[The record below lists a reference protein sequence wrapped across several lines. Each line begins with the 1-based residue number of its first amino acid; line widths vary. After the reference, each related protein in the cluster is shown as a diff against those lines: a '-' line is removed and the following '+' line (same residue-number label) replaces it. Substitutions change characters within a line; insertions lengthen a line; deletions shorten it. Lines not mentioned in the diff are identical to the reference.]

1 MTTKTGTFGKGCHL
15 HLIDGSAFIFRAYHA
30 LPALTR
36 KSDGLPVGAVMGF
49 CNLIQKILE
58 ARRENP
64 EDAPTH
70 AAVIFDYSSKT
81 FRNDIY
87 PQYKAHRPEPPE
99 DLRPQFPLI
108 RDATRAFNLPC
119 IEMEGWEADDIIA
132 TYARLAAEAGADV
145 SIVSSDKDLMQLL
158 TPVDT
163 FWDFAGNKKLGYDDI
178 PGAFGVFPEQIA
190 DLLALAGDAV
200 DNIPGVP
207 GVGRKTAAALLNHF
221 GSLDVVYANLDQ
233 VAEVNV
239 RGAAKLGEKLETH
252 RDIAMISRELT
263 RIPTDVP
270 LDFDATDLHRRA
282 PDLGALNHLCDEAG
296 FGPSFR
302 RQGERLCDLVGVDA

>member
-1 MTTKTGTFGKGCHL
+1 MVY
-15 HLIDGSAFIFRAYHA
+15 LIDASVYVFRAWFSVPDDMTDGDGNPTNA
-30 LPALTR
+30 LYGFTR
-36 KSDGLPVGAVMGF
+36 FLADFLEYVSPDQIAV
-49 CNLIQKILE
+49 
-58 ARRENP
+58 A
-64 EDAPTH
+64 
-70 AAVIFDYSSKT
+70 FDESLASSY
-81 FRNDIY
+81 RNEIY
-87 PQYKAHRPEPPE
+87 PDYKANRDPAPPE
-99 DLRPQFPLI
+99 LDRQFKQCRRMARALGLREAASDLY
-108 RDATRAFNLPC
+108 
-119 IEMEGWEADDIIA
+119 EADDIIGTLA
-132 TYARLAAEAGADV
+132 VDARSHGV
-145 SIVSSDKDLMQLL
+145 PCTIVSRDKDLMQLL

-163 FWDFAGNKKLGYDDI
+163 FWDFAGNKKLSYDDI

-302 RQGERLCDLVGVDA
+302 RQGERLCDLVGAD

>member
-1 MTTKTGTFGKGCHL
+1 MVY
-15 HLIDGSAFIFRAYHA
+15 LIDASVYVFRAWFSVPDDMTDGEGNPTNA
-30 LPALTR
+30 LYGFTR
-36 KSDGLPVGAVMGF
+36 FLADFLEYVSPDQIAV
-49 CNLIQKILE
+49 
-58 ARRENP
+58 A
-64 EDAPTH
+64 
-70 AAVIFDYSSKT
+70 FDESLASSY
-81 FRNDIY
+81 RNDIY
-87 PQYKAHRPEPPE
+87 PEYKANRDPAPPE
-99 DLRPQFPLI
+99 LDRQFKQCRRMARALGLREAASDLY
-108 RDATRAFNLPC
+108 
-119 IEMEGWEADDIIA
+119 EADDIIGTLA
-132 TYARLAAEAGADV
+132 VDARSHGV
-145 SIVSSDKDLMQLL
+145 PCTIVSRDKDLMQLL

-178 PGAFGVFPEQIA
+178 PRAFGVFPEQIA

-233 VAEVNV
+233 VTEVNV
-239 RGAAKLGEKLETH
+239 RGAAKLGEKLKAH

-302 RQGERLCDLVGVDA
+302 RQGERLCDLVADD